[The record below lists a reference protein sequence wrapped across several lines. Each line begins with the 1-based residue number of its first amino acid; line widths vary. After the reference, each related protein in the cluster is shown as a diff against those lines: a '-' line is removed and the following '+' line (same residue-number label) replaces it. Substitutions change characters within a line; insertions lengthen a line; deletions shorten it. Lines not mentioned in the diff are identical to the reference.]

1 MKSKKFPKKLVLNKS
16 TITNLNSRA
25 LGAAEGGKPPTVT
38 IGGITC
44 GTLCN
49 TELSCIVTLCPTDV
63 HTCPA
68 TWCDTEC
75 GC

>member
-1 MKSKKFPKKLVLNKS
+1 MKPKKLTKKLVLNKS
-16 TITNLNSRA
+16 IITSLDTWT
-25 LGAAEGGKPPTVT
+25 LGVVKGGKPPTVT
-38 IGGITC
+38 VGGITC

-49 TELSCIVTLCPTDV
+49 TELSCVETYCPTDI